1 MKTNVF
7 YLAALAMLCGS
18 ALAQETQTPPQQK
31 ATPPSATTNAPPK
44 ASAEELEARFKATM
58 TKATMS
64 GRWCLIENG
73 KLGPEREDKYT
84 ILNVSKLGGDAWIV
98 NARIE
103 YNQKDMVVPVPVM
116 VKWAGDTPVL
126 IVDKIPMPSGGVFS
140 ARVLIY
146 DKTYAGTWSGGD
158 HAGLLKG
165 VITNESTAKAPSS
178 ERP

>member
-1 MKTNVF
+1 MKTNIL
-7 YLAALAMLCGS
+7 YLAGLAMLCGS

-31 ATPPSATTNAPPK
+31 ATVPSATTNTPPK
-44 ASAEELEARFKATM
+44 SSAEELETRFKATM

-64 GRWCLIENG
+64 GRWCLIEDG
-73 KLGPEREDKYT
+73 TLGPEKEDKYT
-84 ILNVSKLGGDAWIV
+84 ILSVSKLGGDAWIV

-103 YNQKDMVVPVPVM
+103 YNQKSMVVPVPVA

-146 DKTYAGTWSGGD
+146 DNTYAGTWSGGD

-165 VITNESTAKAPSS
+165 VIKNEANDNPPPSQK
-178 ERP
+178 